1 MSRNNKAAG
10 SELSAADI
18 FQDPYEHS
26 YSENKALEAYKL
38 LSAKRGVMPPEN
50 MSVANQYAA
59 VDPIN
64 YERKFGKN
72 LYDA

>member
-18 FQDPYEHS
+18 FQDPYEHN
-26 YSENKALEAYKL
+26 YSENKALEAYKM

-50 MSVANQYAA
+50 MRVANQYT
-59 VDPIN
+59 VLELTS

-72 LYDA
+72 LYE